1 GSTAAAPAVAPVT
14 ATARSSP
21 REPTT
26 TCRLRPLTFLWA
38 SYPRASPPS
47 VDGTDWLSM
56 LPALGVG
63 FRPSARRTRSRRASW
78 IRASVPLLRH
88 SSKYPQ
94 TVLLGG
100 KSLGKNSHWQPVR
113 RM

>member
-1 GSTAAAPAVAPVT
+1 MASHDGVDFSRSTLSRRHRFSHANV
-14 ATARSSP
+14 RS
-21 REPTT
+21 
-26 TCRLRPLTFLWA
+26 RPLTFLWA